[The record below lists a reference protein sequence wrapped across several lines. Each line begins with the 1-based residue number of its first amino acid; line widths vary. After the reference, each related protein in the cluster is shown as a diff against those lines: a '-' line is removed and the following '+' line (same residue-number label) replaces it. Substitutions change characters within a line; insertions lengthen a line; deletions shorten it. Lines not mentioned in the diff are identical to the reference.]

1 MVHVDTIN
9 AYNKLKIMCSSPAT
23 NIFLV
28 FLRGS
33 KEQIHAIT
41 SYLQLT
47 LILSQFS
54 FQIHIFHS
62 L

>member
-1 MVHVDTIN
+1 MVHLDTIH
-9 AYNKLKIMCSSPAT
+9 AYDKLKIMCSSAT

-28 FLRGS
+28 FPRGS
-33 KEQIHAIT
+33 KEKIHAIT

-54 FQIHIFHS
+54 FLIHIFHS